1 MWDPKLR
8 LFAQTNFWNMRTHV
22 GWEEE
27 DLPPFTFCFQSG
39 RAGQDL
45 GGHQMIFEGEFA
57 LQERTRF
64 LDLSQ
69 KNLDSTLNFDVLFEI
84 VINYKINPKKPQFVA
99 FCCMQD
105 KWRRM
110 FKS

>member
-1 MWDPKLR
+1 MLAGK
-8 LFAQTNFWNMRTHV
+8 RTFLLLHSV
-22 GWEEE
+22 SRVAEGGYETE
-27 DLPPFTFCFQSG
+27 
-39 RAGQDL
+39 QDL
-45 GGHQMIFEGEFA
+45 GGHQTIFEGEFA

-84 VINYKINPKKPQFVA
+84 VINYKMNPKKPQFVA

-110 FKS
+110 LKS